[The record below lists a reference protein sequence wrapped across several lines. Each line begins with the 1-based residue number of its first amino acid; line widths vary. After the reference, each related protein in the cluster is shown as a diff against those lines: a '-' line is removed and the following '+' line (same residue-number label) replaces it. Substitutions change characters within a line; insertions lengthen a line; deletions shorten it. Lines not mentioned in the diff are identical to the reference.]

1 VVQRRARL
9 QSILISTSIFVLW
22 KKTCITDLGVL
33 ENEQICLVV
42 SLQEF
47 EVELH
52 RFLSGENLSKL
63 VVGRLRC
70 LGGNETNG
78 NLV

>member
-1 VVQRRARL
+1 MKSGARERPKANFNMC
-9 QSILISTSIFVLW
+9 TW
-22 KKTCITDLGVL
+22 KETRYTDLGVL

-47 EVELH
+47 EIELH

-70 LGGNETNG
+70 LGGNEYNI